1 MTTSVLSSS
10 IWNWSFMQL
19 WISRTKQL
27 QSTDTQAQAR
37 PAELESLA
45 EKPVPHQFVSLDD
58 SVAAERWNPVDL
70 L

>member
-1 MTTSVLSSS
+1 
-10 IWNWSFMQL
+10 MQL

-58 SVAAERWNPVDL
+58 SVAAER
-70 L
+70 